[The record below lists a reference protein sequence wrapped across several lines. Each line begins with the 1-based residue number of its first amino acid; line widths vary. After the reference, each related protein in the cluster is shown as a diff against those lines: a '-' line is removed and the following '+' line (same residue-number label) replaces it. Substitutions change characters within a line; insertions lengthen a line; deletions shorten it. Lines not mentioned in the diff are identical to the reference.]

1 MSEGGASD
9 VVGIDSLIF
18 SEYQLEPCE
27 VAACAHKDG
36 FNTPLVL
43 SHRFLMD
50 SDLKVRLQYNEIM
63 TLS

>member
-36 FNTPLVL
+36 FNTSSIT
-43 SHRFLMD
+43 SHKI
-50 SDLKVRLQYNEIM
+50 KVPKMSLDFEKVP
-63 TLS
+63 